1 MTKKSIEYEL
11 SSGNVYADLGLAD
24 AGELQA
30 RGEIGMRVVRLL
42 QERDLNETMPSPAMR
57 C

>member
-1 MTKKSIEYEL
+1 MTKKSIEFER

-30 RGEIGMRVVRLL
+30 RG
-42 QERDLNETMPSPAMR
+42 
-57 C
+57 